1 MKTVITYGTFDLLHT
16 GHVNLLK
23 RARKLGDRLIVGV
36 TTDSYDQSRGKL
48 NVMESLEERMENVR
62 KTGLADLI
70 IKEEL
75 EGQKIHDI
83 RKYGADVFVIG
94 SDWLGKFDYLRD
106 YCEVVYLER
115 TKGVFFNRPP
125 FRPES
130 HCIYGNCRSR
140 TYSGPF
146 SPGVQICQQY

>member
-1 MKTVITYGTFDLLHT
+1 MKTVITHGTFDLLHT

-23 RARKLGDRLIVGV
+23 IFGIVTGSSSV

-94 SDWLGKFDYLRD
+94 SDWSGKFDYLRD
-106 YCEVVYLER
+106 YCEGGFTGMR
-115 TKGVFFNRPP
+115 KGVSSTDTSVPP
-125 FRPES
+125 GIPLYIWELQV
-130 HCIYGNCRSR
+130 
-140 TYSGPF
+140 TD
-146 SPGVQICQQY
+146 V